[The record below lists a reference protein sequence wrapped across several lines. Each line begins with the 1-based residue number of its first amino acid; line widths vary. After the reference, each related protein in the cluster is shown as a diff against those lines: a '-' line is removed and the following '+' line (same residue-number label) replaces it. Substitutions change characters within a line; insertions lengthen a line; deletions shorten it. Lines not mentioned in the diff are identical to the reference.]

1 MVKDYLDSWEV
12 ADKIIACG
20 FDTTS
25 SNTGV
30 NNGSCTIL
38 QNLLHQQLLWLA
50 CRHHILELIIGGAF
64 TTIFGVTSGP
74 EVTTFKIL
82 KTSWNSLNLGDR
94 RLPDIPS
101 YFKEDVADILEYVN
115 SKLDQESH
123 LPRGDYKELLEL
135 VKLILGGDIERKKG
149 YSYTIQRP
157 GADHHAR
164 WMAKGIYVLKMVML
178 QHQLKSHW
186 TLKRKFTKMAMFVI
200 FCYVKSWF
208 SSPSLTT
215 AAVNDINL
223 FTRLEKFKKVD
234 RAVSLK
240 TLAVLNR
247 HTWYLTEENIA
258 IALFNTDISL
268 ERRSELA
275 KKIYLLQI
283 PSEEIVIRK
292 PTLPSITSE
301 SILEDFVG
309 GRSRGLFDL
318 LGVSLEFLN
327 EDNWNEAPEFSL
339 VQAALKNLTPIN
351 DSSERALAL
360 ATRFNTLITR
370 TEASYQEL
378 MLVVESHCRK
388 YSLKT
393 KEDLKKLY

>member
-1 MVKDYLDSWEV
+1 
-12 ADKIIACG
+12 
-20 FDTTS
+20 
-25 SNTGV
+25 
-30 NNGSCTIL
+30 
-38 QNLLHQQLLWLA
+38 
-50 CRHHILELIIGGAF
+50 
-64 TTIFGVTSGP
+64 
-74 EVTTFKIL
+74 
-82 KTSWNSLNLGDR
+82 
-94 RLPDIPS
+94 
-101 YFKEDVADILEYVN
+101 
-115 SKLDQESH
+115 
-123 LPRGDYKELLEL
+123 
-135 VKLILGGDIERKKG
+135 
-149 YSYTIQRP
+149 
-157 GADHHAR
+157 
-164 WMAKGIYVLKMVML
+164 MVML

-208 SSPSLTT
+208 NSPSLTT

-240 TLAVLNR
+240 TLSVLNR

-309 GRSRGLFDL
+309 GRSRVLFDL

-339 VQAALKNLTPIN
+339 VQAALRNLTPIN

-360 ATRFNTLITR
+360 ATRFNTRITR

>member
-1 MVKDYLDSWEV
+1 M
-12 ADKIIACG
+12 
-20 FDTTS
+20 
-25 SNTGV
+25 
-30 NNGSCTIL
+30 
-38 QNLLHQQLLWLA
+38 
-50 CRHHILELIIGGAF
+50 
-64 TTIFGVTSGP
+64 
-74 EVTTFKIL
+74 IL

-157 GADHHAR
+157 GADHHGR

-178 QHQLKSHW
+178 QHQLKSYW

-215 AAVNDINL
+215 AAVNDIN
-223 FTRLEKFKKVD
+223 
-234 RAVSLK
+234 
-240 TLAVLNR
+240 
-247 HTWYLTEENIA
+247 
-258 IALFNTDISL
+258 LFNTDISL

-309 GRSRGLFDL
+309 GRSRVLFDL

-339 VQAALKNLTPIN
+339 VQAALRNLTPIN

-360 ATRFNTLITR
+360 ATRFNT
-370 TEASYQEL
+370 SYQEL

>member
-1 MVKDYLDSWEV
+1 METDGYP
-12 ADKIIACG
+12 
-20 FDTTS
+20 TS
-25 SNTGV
+25 PP
-30 NNGSCTIL
+30 
-38 QNLLHQQLLWLA
+38 
-50 CRHHILELIIGGAF
+50 
-64 TTIFGVTSGP
+64 TS
-74 EVTTFKIL
+74 KIL

-178 QHQLKSHW
+178 QHQLKS
-186 TLKRKFTKMAMFVI
+186 
-200 FCYVKSWF
+200 WF

-215 AAVNDINL
+215 AAVNDISL

-309 GRSRGLFDL
+309 GRSRVLFDL

-327 EDNWNEAPEFSL
+327 EDNWNEAPEFFL
-339 VQAALKNLTPIN
+339 VQAALRNLTPIN

-360 ATRFNTLITR
+360 ATRFNTRITR